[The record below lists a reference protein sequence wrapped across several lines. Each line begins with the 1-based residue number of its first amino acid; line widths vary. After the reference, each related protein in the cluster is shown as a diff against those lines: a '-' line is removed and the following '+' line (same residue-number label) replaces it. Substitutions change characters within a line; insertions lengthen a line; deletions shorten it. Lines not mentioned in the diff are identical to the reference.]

1 MTTMSESRM
10 RLHFLSLVLLCC
22 VSPSSSFTFKYD
34 YSSFVACGPHQSQA
48 LTEFMNEFDSSHC
61 NLSDPFNGVWC
72 DNSTGAVTKLR
83 LSDCLSGTLKPNS
96 SLFRLHH
103 LRFLVLIDNNF
114 ISSSLP
120 SEFGSLNSH
129 VPSSFNNLSFL
140 LLFDLSHNEL
150 TGSFP
155 LVRNLTKLSLLK
167 ISNNHLSG
175 ALNPSCSLFEL
186 PHLRYLDLEYNN
198 FSSSFSSEFGNLNR
212 LEVLSLSSNDFFGQV
227 PPTSVI
233 PTNLEI
239 LLLPGC
245 GIIELPNILKKLE
258 KLEFI
263 DFSDNRI
270 KGKIP
275 EWLWN
280 LPRLT
285 SVFVPNNSITG
296 FKGPMDVL
304 VNSSLKN
311 LDIEKNCFEGAIPI
325 LPLSINFFEASY
337 NRFTGSIPLS
347 ICNYRSLT
355 LLKLSNNNLTGPIPQ
370 CLSNL
375 TAVSLRKNNLE
386 GNIPEAFYTGASLQT
401 LDVGHNL
408 LTGKLPRSLLNCSSL
423 ELLVVDHN
431 RIKDTFPFWLKAL
444 PNLQVLILSS
454 NKFYG
459 SISPPGRGPLGFPEL
474 RIFEIS
480 DNKFTG
486 SLPTSYF
493 VNWKATSLTMNE
505 DGGLYMEYI
514 KFTSSRL
521 YYNSLEVIDLQYK
534 GLRMEQERVLTSY
547 AAIDISGNRI
557 EGQIPESIGLLK
569 ALIAFNFSNNF
580 FTGHIPLS
588 LANLKK
594 LESLDLSRNQLSG
607 TIPSG
612 LGTLSFL
619 AYINVSHNHLK
630 GEIPQGTQ
638 ITGQPKSS
646 FEGNAGLC
654 GLPLQETCFGTI
666 APPTRQ
672 PSEEDEEVLNWKGVA
687 IGYGVGVLFGLAI
700 MQVIAS
706 YKPEWL
712 VKIIGY
718 GPGVLLGL
726 AIAQV
731 IASYKPEWLGTL
743 GFPKLLI
750 LEISDNEY
758 DGSLP
763 STYFINWKASSLTM
777 NDDGGIFMEA
787 HMCLYFLR
795 RQNKLEGQIPE
806 TIEGVVVTLNLSN
819 NIFTGH
825 IPLSFAKLESL
836 ELANDNS
843 YVACPPHQTQA
854 LTEFMN
860 EFDSSHCNLSDP
872 FNGVWCDN
880 STGAITMLQL
890 SACLSGTLKPNSS
903 LFRLH
908 HLRHLDLNQNNFI
921 SSSLPSEFG
930 NLNRLEVLTLSN
942 NRFVGQVPS
951 SFNNLSLLSIL
962 NLSQNTLTGSF
973 PPIRNLV
980 KLSVLDLSNNHFSGT
995 LNSNS
1000 SLFKLHHLRHLDLG
1014 SNNLSSSIPYEFG
1027 NLNKLEVLSLLFNDF
1042 FGKVPPTISN
1052 LTSLK
1057 ELYLHHNQLTGSF
1070 PLVQNLTMLS
1080 VIDINHN
1087 LFSGT
1092 IPSSLFTMPSLSRL
1106 DMRVN
1111 NLTAGSIEVYNSS
1124 TPSRLEYLYLGHNN
1138 FKGKVIGP
1146 ISTFNNLKILV
1157 MGKNCFEGAIPIL
1170 PVSIN
1175 IFDASGNRF
1184 TGSIPLSNNLTG
1196 PIPQCL
1202 SNLTAVSLRKNNLEG
1217 NIPEAFYTGASLQTL
1232 DVGHNLLTGKLPRS
1246 LLNCSSLE
1254 LLVVDHNMI
1263 EDTFPFWLKALPNLQ
1278 LRIFEISDNKFTGS
1292 LPPMYFVNWKAASL
1306 TMNED
1311 GGLYMV
1317 QEEFDHGMLHTTTIE
1332 TIDLR
1337 YKGLSM
1343 EQERILNSYATID
1356 FSGNRI
1362 EGQIPE
1368 SIDLSSNQ
1376 LSWTIPSGLGTL
1388 SFLAYINV
1396 SHNQLKG
1403 EIPQGTQIMGQ
1414 PKSSFEGN
1422 AGLCGL
1428 PLQETFLEY

>member
-61 NLSDPFNGVWC
+61 NLSDPFNGVFC
-72 DNSTGAVTKLR
+72 DNSTGAVTKLQ
-83 LSDCLSGTLKPNS
+83 LSACLSGTLKPNS

-120 SEFGSLNSH
+120 SEFRLEVLNLSNNSFVSH

-175 ALNPSCSLFEL
+175 ALNPNSSLFEL

-227 PPTSVI
+227 PPTVSNLTSLTELYLHHDQLTGSFPRVQNLTKLSVLHLNDNHFSGTIPSSLVNMPFLSDLDLRVNDFTGSIGFPNSSTPSRLEYLYLGQNHFEGKIIEPISKLTNLKILELAFLNTSYPIDISFSSSLKSLVHLDLSGNSISSDSLGSKSVI

-285 SVFVPNNSITG
+285 SVFVPYNSITG

-304 VNSSLKN
+304 HHT
-311 LDIEKNCFEGAIPI
+311 
-325 LPLSINFFEASY
+325 

-401 LDVGHNL
+401 LDVGQNL
-408 LTGKLPRSLLNCSSL
+408 LTGKLPRSLQNCSSL

-431 RIKDTFPFWLKAL
+431 RIKDKFPFWLKAL

-569 ALIAFNFSNNF
+569 ALIAFNFSNNV

-612 LGTLSFL
+612 LGPSP
-619 AYINVSHNHLK
+619 SWR
-630 GEIPQGTQ
+630 
-638 ITGQPKSS
+638 
-646 FEGNAGLC
+646 LC

-672 PSEEDEEVLNWKGVA
+672 PSEEDEEDEEVLNWKGVA

-712 VKIIGY
+712 VKIIG
-718 GPGVLLGL
+718 PN
-726 AIAQV
+726 
-731 IASYKPEWLGTL
+731 KR
-743 GFPKLLI
+743 
-750 LEISDNEY
+750 
-758 DGSLP
+758 
-763 STYFINWKASSLTM
+763 IN
-777 NDDGGIFMEA
+777 
-787 HMCLYFLR
+787 
-795 RQNKLEGQIPE
+795 
-806 TIEGVVVTLNLSN
+806 
-819 NIFTGH
+819 
-825 IPLSFAKLESL
+825 
-836 ELANDNS
+836 
-843 YVACPPHQTQA
+843 
-854 LTEFMN
+854 
-860 EFDSSHCNLSDP
+860 
-872 FNGVWCDN
+872 
-880 STGAITMLQL
+880 
-890 SACLSGTLKPNSS
+890 
-903 LFRLH
+903 
-908 HLRHLDLNQNNFI
+908 
-921 SSSLPSEFG
+921 
-930 NLNRLEVLTLSN
+930 
-942 NRFVGQVPS
+942 
-951 SFNNLSLLSIL
+951 
-962 NLSQNTLTGSF
+962 
-973 PPIRNLV
+973 
-980 KLSVLDLSNNHFSGT
+980 
-995 LNSNS
+995 
-1000 SLFKLHHLRHLDLG
+1000 
-1014 SNNLSSSIPYEFG
+1014 
-1027 NLNKLEVLSLLFNDF
+1027 
-1042 FGKVPPTISN
+1042 
-1052 LTSLK
+1052 
-1057 ELYLHHNQLTGSF
+1057 
-1070 PLVQNLTMLS
+1070 
-1080 VIDINHN
+1080 
-1087 LFSGT
+1087 
-1092 IPSSLFTMPSLSRL
+1092 
-1106 DMRVN
+1106 
-1111 NLTAGSIEVYNSS
+1111 
-1124 TPSRLEYLYLGHNN
+1124 
-1138 FKGKVIGP
+1138 
-1146 ISTFNNLKILV
+1146 
-1157 MGKNCFEGAIPIL
+1157 
-1170 PVSIN
+1170 
-1175 IFDASGNRF
+1175 
-1184 TGSIPLSNNLTG
+1184 
-1196 PIPQCL
+1196 
-1202 SNLTAVSLRKNNLEG
+1202 
-1217 NIPEAFYTGASLQTL
+1217 
-1232 DVGHNLLTGKLPRS
+1232 
-1246 LLNCSSLE
+1246 
-1254 LLVVDHNMI
+1254 
-1263 EDTFPFWLKALPNLQ
+1263 
-1278 LRIFEISDNKFTGS
+1278 
-1292 LPPMYFVNWKAASL
+1292 
-1306 TMNED
+1306 
-1311 GGLYMV
+1311 
-1317 QEEFDHGMLHTTTIE
+1317 
-1332 TIDLR
+1332 
-1337 YKGLSM
+1337 
-1343 EQERILNSYATID
+1343 
-1356 FSGNRI
+1356 
-1362 EGQIPE
+1362 
-1368 SIDLSSNQ
+1368 
-1376 LSWTIPSGLGTL
+1376 
-1388 SFLAYINV
+1388 
-1396 SHNQLKG
+1396 
-1403 EIPQGTQIMGQ
+1403 
-1414 PKSSFEGN
+1414 
-1422 AGLCGL
+1422 
-1428 PLQETFLEY
+1428 

>member
-61 NLSDPFNGVWC
+61 NLSDPFNGVFC
-72 DNSTGAVTKLR
+72 DNSTGAVTKLQ
-83 LSDCLSGTLKPNS
+83 LSACLSGTLKPNS

-120 SEFGSLNSH
+120 SEFRLEVLNLSNNSFVSH

-175 ALNPSCSLFEL
+175 ALNPNSSLFEL

-212 LEVLSLSSNDFFGQV
+212 LELTGSFPRVQNLTMLSVLHLNDNHFSGTIPSSLVNMPFLSDLDLRVNDFTGSIGFPNSSTPSRLEYLYLGQNHFEGKIIEPISKLTNLKILELAFLNTSYPIDISFSSSLKSLV
-227 PPTSVI
+227 HLDLSGNSISSDSLGSKSVI
-233 PTNLEI
+233 PTNLET

-285 SVFVPNNSITG
+285 SVFVPYNSITG

-304 VNSSLKN
+304 
-311 LDIEKNCFEGAIPI
+311 
-325 LPLSINFFEASY
+325 
-337 NRFTGSIPLS
+337 
-347 ICNYRSLT
+347 
-355 LLKLSNNNLTGPIPQ
+355 LSNNNLTGPIPQ

-408 LTGKLPRSLLNCSSL
+408 LTGKLPRSLQNCSSL

-431 RIKDTFPFWLKAL
+431 RIKDKFPFWLKAL

-569 ALIAFNFSNNF
+569 ALIAFNFSNNV

-712 VKIIGY
+712 VKIIG
-718 GPGVLLGL
+718 PN
-726 AIAQV
+726 
-731 IASYKPEWLGTL
+731 KR
-743 GFPKLLI
+743 
-750 LEISDNEY
+750 
-758 DGSLP
+758 
-763 STYFINWKASSLTM
+763 IN
-777 NDDGGIFMEA
+777 
-787 HMCLYFLR
+787 
-795 RQNKLEGQIPE
+795 
-806 TIEGVVVTLNLSN
+806 
-819 NIFTGH
+819 
-825 IPLSFAKLESL
+825 
-836 ELANDNS
+836 
-843 YVACPPHQTQA
+843 
-854 LTEFMN
+854 
-860 EFDSSHCNLSDP
+860 
-872 FNGVWCDN
+872 
-880 STGAITMLQL
+880 
-890 SACLSGTLKPNSS
+890 
-903 LFRLH
+903 
-908 HLRHLDLNQNNFI
+908 
-921 SSSLPSEFG
+921 
-930 NLNRLEVLTLSN
+930 
-942 NRFVGQVPS
+942 
-951 SFNNLSLLSIL
+951 
-962 NLSQNTLTGSF
+962 
-973 PPIRNLV
+973 
-980 KLSVLDLSNNHFSGT
+980 
-995 LNSNS
+995 
-1000 SLFKLHHLRHLDLG
+1000 
-1014 SNNLSSSIPYEFG
+1014 
-1027 NLNKLEVLSLLFNDF
+1027 
-1042 FGKVPPTISN
+1042 
-1052 LTSLK
+1052 
-1057 ELYLHHNQLTGSF
+1057 
-1070 PLVQNLTMLS
+1070 
-1080 VIDINHN
+1080 
-1087 LFSGT
+1087 
-1092 IPSSLFTMPSLSRL
+1092 
-1106 DMRVN
+1106 
-1111 NLTAGSIEVYNSS
+1111 
-1124 TPSRLEYLYLGHNN
+1124 
-1138 FKGKVIGP
+1138 
-1146 ISTFNNLKILV
+1146 
-1157 MGKNCFEGAIPIL
+1157 
-1170 PVSIN
+1170 
-1175 IFDASGNRF
+1175 
-1184 TGSIPLSNNLTG
+1184 
-1196 PIPQCL
+1196 
-1202 SNLTAVSLRKNNLEG
+1202 
-1217 NIPEAFYTGASLQTL
+1217 
-1232 DVGHNLLTGKLPRS
+1232 
-1246 LLNCSSLE
+1246 
-1254 LLVVDHNMI
+1254 
-1263 EDTFPFWLKALPNLQ
+1263 
-1278 LRIFEISDNKFTGS
+1278 
-1292 LPPMYFVNWKAASL
+1292 
-1306 TMNED
+1306 
-1311 GGLYMV
+1311 
-1317 QEEFDHGMLHTTTIE
+1317 
-1332 TIDLR
+1332 
-1337 YKGLSM
+1337 
-1343 EQERILNSYATID
+1343 
-1356 FSGNRI
+1356 
-1362 EGQIPE
+1362 
-1368 SIDLSSNQ
+1368 
-1376 LSWTIPSGLGTL
+1376 
-1388 SFLAYINV
+1388 
-1396 SHNQLKG
+1396 
-1403 EIPQGTQIMGQ
+1403 
-1414 PKSSFEGN
+1414 
-1422 AGLCGL
+1422 
-1428 PLQETFLEY
+1428 